1 LVVAPTFTP
10 KPDVWQRTSQ
20 NRAWLARETTS
31 GKKDAQFVAVLTR
44 WSNEPLPKDKFGNE
58 DFSGIEKEIKHPAP
72 AASKKGRL
80 RLVRQ
85 GPELLFFAGEDD
97 GDFTLLAREEFG
109 AKDLKDVR
117 ILASTGWMGTALEVR
132 VTDFSIRAEKLLK
145 STTGGGGFA

>member
-1 LVVAPTFTP
+1 
-10 KPDVWQRTSQ
+10 
-20 NRAWLARETTS
+20 
-31 GKKDAQFVAVLTR
+31 QFVAVLTR

-145 STTGGGGFA
+145 STTGGGGFADVAADEEPPRPFNWRLPALAGAVAAALVLWV